1 MDPLDFLRSRIDQAL
16 GECTEKP
23 AAWGNPQMMTRVL
36 AEVRRV
42 FDKPVDAIN
51 ERSLT
56 KTLLT
61 YRKSGTLS
69 SFLDLKYACFGVSQ
83 SLTDGWRLLDD
94 KRLFPILLDQAE
106 QERAVPRRFRKCFQ
120 GLLSGYFTYPRFAQE
135 QTSENWLKL
144 RDYLTERFILI
155 QNITPLPGWV
165 AMLDEHRNLLTP
177 QPCERYA
184 RLMLAGQADELR
196 TQLYT
201 GLGIPKESWV
211 WQDAVL
217 SQMEAV
223 CGFDDAH
230 FKGELDRMLRILFAN
245 ASILSGILMTRCV
258 ALVTIRYAECR
269 ERPEH
274 AGLRDAAIERIGNPW
289 LKKTAWDAHVRGK
302 DGRPHETAREMVNG
316 WIKRR
321 LIKDFFEILSDDGTA
336 DQRRLDYWLGIEP
349 VIEDMWFALGP
360 HARQHREKN
369 FKEFRKRAHGRLLI
383 LESPGKAQNNAFLM
397 RIGGSMVVEFGATGN
412 ACFVF
417 NMDRLPFD
425 LTKSWVAGDGTS
437 LKHGSCLHRLLH
449 KDRKSGGYVVETWER
464 QFNNCLRPLIGS
476 RNSGPRRGAHA
487 TEVLG
492 TGKDANMLAY
502 LKDSLKLSLLDNR
515 AQGGALWVLLDSSTS
530 RHCDML
536 ASLGFKYRP
545 GKGWWKE

>member
-1 MDPLDFLRSRIDQAL
+1 
-16 GECTEKP
+16 
-23 AAWGNPQMMTRVL
+23 MMTRVL

-94 KRLFPILLDQAE
+94 KRLFPILLEQAE

-184 RLMLAGQADELR
+184 RLMLVGQADELR

-289 LKKTAWDAHVRGK
+289 LKKTAWDAHVKGK
-302 DGRPHETAREMVNG
+302 DGRPHETARKMVYG
-316 WIKRR
+316 WIKRF
-321 LIKDFFEILSDDGTA
+321 LIKNFFEI
-336 DQRRLDYWLGIEP
+336 
-349 VIEDMWFALGP
+349 AL
-360 HARQHREKN
+360 R
-369 FKEFRKRAHGRLLI
+369 
-383 LESPGKAQNNAFLM
+383 
-397 RIGGSMVVEFGATGN
+397 
-412 ACFVF
+412 
-417 NMDRLPFD
+417 
-425 LTKSWVAGDGTS
+425 
-437 LKHGSCLHRLLH
+437 
-449 KDRKSGGYVVETWER
+449 
-464 QFNNCLRPLIGS
+464 
-476 RNSGPRRGAHA
+476 
-487 TEVLG
+487 
-492 TGKDANMLAY
+492 
-502 LKDSLKLSLLDNR
+502 
-515 AQGGALWVLLDSSTS
+515 
-530 RHCDML
+530 
-536 ASLGFKYRP
+536 
-545 GKGWWKE
+545 